1 MEKKKISPSRENRKK
16 EMTKKDQIE
25 QEEEF
30 DFQPKRLRKRYPF
43 HEDISTLS
51 IMDNL
56 SILFYSICVLTQ
68 YKKPQGSIS
77 SNKKAHFFLL
87 TRYLMRMPL
96 SKPKTNLQG

>member
-1 MEKKKISPSRENRKK
+1 
-16 EMTKKDQIE
+16 MTKKDQIE

-56 SILFYSICVLTQ
+56 SILFYSIHV
-68 YKKPQGSIS
+68 KSIIFPHDKYLRARPS
-77 SNKKAHFFLL
+77 VDAALARALAGHEIALAVDAAGRVARAQLASA
-87 TRYLMRMPL
+87 TRV
-96 SKPKTNLQG
+96 